1 MALPCNLSS
10 IDKSFDRHGSGRLP
24 RCTAIMNPSDPTPR
38 QSRRESATAFSIISF
53 ALALLCFLLGWAD
66 GVRHDRT
73 YLHIPE
79 TGGWLVATA
88 IFAGIGVAFFI
99 WSRGAKRS

>member
-1 MALPCNLSS
+1 MTSS
-10 IDKSFDRHGSGRLP
+10 NPDP
-24 RCTAIMNPSDPTPR
+24 RR
-38 QSRRESATAFSIISF
+38 SRGESALAFTIIF
-53 ALALLCFLLGWAD
+53 LALALLCFLLGWAD

-88 IFAGIGVAFFI
+88 ILGGLGAICFF
-99 WSRGAKRS
+99 WSRGMKRS

>member
-1 MALPCNLSS
+1 M
-10 IDKSFDRHGSGRLP
+10 
-24 RCTAIMNPSDPTPR
+24 PSTDPTLR
-38 QSRRESATAFSIISF
+38 QSRNESMLAFSIMFFSG
-53 ALALLCFLLGWAD
+53 ALLCFLLGWAD

-88 IFAGIGVAFFI
+88 ILVLLGVAFLV
-99 WSRGAKRS
+99 WSRAPKRG